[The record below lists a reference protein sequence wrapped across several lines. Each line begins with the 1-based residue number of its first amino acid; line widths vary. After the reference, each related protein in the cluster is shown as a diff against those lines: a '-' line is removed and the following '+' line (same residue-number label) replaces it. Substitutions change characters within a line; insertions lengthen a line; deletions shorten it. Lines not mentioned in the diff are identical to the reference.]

1 MFRKKKNSSKDF
13 KLYTNVRE
21 LKSLVNEFKS
31 LVAMTENKQMEL
43 KKVMSEFESLTALTE
58 NKLDQINKFKWKYK
72 IK

>member
-1 MFRKKKNSSKDF
+1 MFRKKKNSSEDF

-21 LKSLVNEFKS
+21 LKSLVNEFKI

-43 KKVMSEFESLTALTE
+43 KEVMSEFESLTALTE
-58 NKLDQINKFKWKYK
+58 NKLDEINKFKWKYK

>member
-1 MFRKKKNSSKDF
+1 MFRKKKNSSEGF

-43 KKVMSEFESLTALTE
+43 KEVMSEFESLTTLTE
-58 NKLDQINKFKWKYK
+58 NKLEQINKFKWKYK